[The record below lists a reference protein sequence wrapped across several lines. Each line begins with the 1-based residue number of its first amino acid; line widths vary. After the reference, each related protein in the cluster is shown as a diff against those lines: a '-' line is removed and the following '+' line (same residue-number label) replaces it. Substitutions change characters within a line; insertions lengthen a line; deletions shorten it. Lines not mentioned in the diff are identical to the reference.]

1 MPLQFGK
8 HKAVI
13 FTGPSGGGKTTLSQY
28 TLNHFEEVERSIS
41 VTTRQPR
48 EGEIH
53 GIDYQFLSVDSFKK
67 HIEKGDFVEW
77 EQVYEGLYYGTL
89 RSEVERIWNAGK
101 VVLFVVDVIGAASLK
116 KYFGDNSICIFVK
129 TPSMEILGKRL
140 HARGTESKE
149 NVFDRLKKAIQE
161 LKEERN
167 SDSVIINDILT
178 DSQKAV
184 YQLIHSYIY
193 QEL

>member
-101 VVLFVVDVIGAASLK
+101 VVLF
-116 KYFGDNSICIFVK
+116 GDNSICIFVK